1 VESPGGKMLV
11 DVKKLTS
18 GKYIKVET
26 CTYIHTYVLLAT
38 TSIIIDTSINTDT
51 AVLYSVHTYIG
62 PKMPSGIDFMKQLR
76 PKFTDK
82 MYIWSKLSF

>member
-62 PKMPSGIDFMKQLR
+62 PKNAIRNRFYETASAEIYG
-76 PKFTDK
+76 
-82 MYIWSKLSF
+82 